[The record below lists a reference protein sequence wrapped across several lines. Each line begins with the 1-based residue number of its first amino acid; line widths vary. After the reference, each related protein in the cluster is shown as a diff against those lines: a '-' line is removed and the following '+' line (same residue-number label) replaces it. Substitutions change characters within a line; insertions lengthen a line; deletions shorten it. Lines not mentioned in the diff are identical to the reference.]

1 MLEALFGW
9 RIMQCYTYVVGEEIF
24 GDRLERIHFEHVP
37 NLSYANHNCI
47 FDLESSC
54 RVFWKHCFPPNR
66 ESQSKVEDF
75 QSRHYFLPQLTS
87 VWVQVAF
94 FGRFEKAARW
104 SLLDGEAILI
114 PEDGRGSPK
123 GWLLVSQSEEPVLPA
138 AVAVKCALALCT
150 VHHLQVAPAWSRQC
164 KCAHNGPLWWLP
176 PLLGLQSSCRAAFV
190 SGGAAPPRPRPGDQW
205 APWQEG
211 QSLFDAIML
220 ALASTLLLSFT
231 AVLALD
237 VPAEVNK
244 ADMVDFGGRVL
255 RKSGWLSII
264 WSGSGYTWK
273 AGAKQLTTA

>member
-1 MLEALFGW
+1 
-9 RIMQCYTYVVGEEIF
+9 MQTIIVF
-24 GDRLERIHFEHVP
+24 
-37 NLSYANHNCI
+37 ST
-47 FDLESSC
+47 LESSWRMFSPQS
-54 RVFWKHCFPPNR
+54 RVSIKSGGLSEPPLFPPTIDLGLSPSWFFSGVLKKRHVGLCSTEKRYLFRRTVEEAPRAGCWSHRVKNR
-66 ESQSKVEDF
+66 SCQ
-75 QSRHYFLPQLTS
+75 QLWQWS
-87 VWVQVAF
+87 V
-94 FGRFEKAARW
+94 
-104 SLLDGEAILI
+104 LLH
-114 PEDGRGSPK
+114 
-123 GWLLVSQSEEPVLPA
+123 
-138 AVAVKCALALCT
+138 CALCT
-150 VHHLQVAPAWSRQC
+150 TSKVAQAWSPQC

-231 AVLALD
+231 TVLALD